1 MDQEEKLL
9 AILKRRDEEEI
20 RTNDAIEVLEIMVCD
35 KAVPALFDV
44 LADAKL
50 SFSLRRRAALA
61 IYSLGMEDATVYRM
75 VRLALTGGRDDRRLA
90 AYAMNGPGGRPN
102 KTSRG

>member
-9 AILKRRDEEEI
+9 EILRRRDEEEI

-35 KAVPALFDV
+35 KAVPALFAL
-44 LADAKL
+44 LADTKL

-75 VRLALTGGRDDRRLA
+75 VRLALTGGREERTLA
-90 AYAMNGPGGRPN
+90 AYAMNGPSGRPG
-102 KTSRG
+102 KMTQG